1 MDEKSVSRYSTDQID
16 TLLSGYEGL
25 VQELPE
31 LAAAWDEM
39 DAMERSHHLAMFGQA
54 WGDRHLLGALFK
66 ADRLTPAQEDRLA
79 QLDQLL
85 LERSQLARQCYGL
98 DSRRLMRLFLWGTP
112 LSLSHQAVRLEL
124 DPATLSEM
132 ALAWAGT

>member
-1 MDEKSVSRYSTDQID
+1 MDEKDVSRYSTAQID

-25 VQELPE
+25 VQELPD
-31 LAAAWDEM
+31 LAAAWDKM
-39 DAMERSHHLAMFGQA
+39 DAMERSHHLAMFGQT

-66 ADRLTPAQEDRLA
+66 AGRLAQAQEERLA

-85 LERSQLARQCYGL
+85 LERSRLARQCYGL

-124 DPATLSEM
+124 DPATLREM
-132 ALAWAGT
+132 VLAWAGM